1 MIIKANQEDTNEIL
15 KYAAQSLLKDERNCQ
30 LSTEKA
36 IEITKPIVEK
46 GAYYLIVKE
55 ANKVMGWILIGKIQ
69 TIFLVKNLDLYMNCT
84 FSQNIAER
92 IIARTD
98 GSWY

>member
-1 MIIKANQEDTNEIL
+1 MIIKANQEETNEIL
-15 KYAAQSLLKDERNCQ
+15 KYAAQSLFEGTRGNCQ

-46 GAYYLIVKE
+46 GAYYLIIKE
-55 ANKVMGWILIGKIQ
+55 ENKVMGWILIGKIQ

-84 FSQNIAER
+84 FSQNIAGEDYR
-92 IIARTD
+92 EN
-98 GSWY
+98 

>member
-15 KYAAQSLLKDERNCQ
+15 KYAAQSLFEGTRGNCQ
-30 LSTEKA
+30 LSIEKA

-46 GAYYLIVKE
+46 GAYYLIIKE
-55 ANKVMGWILIGKIQ
+55 ENKVMGWILIGKIQ

-84 FSQNIAER
+84 FSQNIAGEDYR
-92 IIARTD
+92 EN
-98 GSWY
+98 

>member
-15 KYAAQSLLKDERNCQ
+15 KYAAQSLFEGTRGNCQ
-30 LSTEKA
+30 LSTKKA

-46 GAYYLIVKE
+46 GAYYLIIKE
-55 ANKVMGWILIGKIQ
+55 ENKVMGWILIGKIQ

-84 FSQNIAER
+84 FSQNIAGEDYR
-92 IIARTD
+92 EN
-98 GSWY
+98 

>member
-15 KYAAQSLLKDERNCQ
+15 KYAAQSLLKGRGNCQ

-46 GAYYLIVKE
+46 E
-55 ANKVMGWILIGKIQ
+55 H
-69 TIFLVKNLDLYMNCT
+69 TI
-84 FSQNIAER
+84 
-92 IIARTD
+92 
-98 GSWY
+98 

>member
-1 MIIKANQEDTNEIL
+1 
-15 KYAAQSLLKDERNCQ
+15 
-30 LSTEKA
+30 
-36 IEITKPIVEK
+36 
-46 GAYYLIVKE
+46 
-55 ANKVMGWILIGKIQ
+55 MGWILIGEN
-69 TIFLVKNLDLYMNCT
+69 TDYFSRENLDLYMNCT

>member
-36 IEITKPIVEK
+36 IEITKADCRK
-46 GAYYLIVKE
+46 RS
-55 ANKVMGWILIGKIQ
+55 IL
-69 TIFLVKNLDLYMNCT
+69 FNC
-84 FSQNIAER
+84 
-92 IIARTD
+92 
-98 GSWY
+98 